1 MSQRDHR
8 IPSYAEDHVVT
19 EHSQFSGH
27 AGQLVQR
34 TELKSGVVQLTLD
47 RPEKLNA
54 LTEPLVSQL
63 HAHLGDVA
71 ADPTCRVVV
80 LTGAGRGFC
89 AGLDL
94 GGFGTIPGTE
104 EFGRTHQTWATQRTI
119 AALVQVIRRLPQPV
133 IAAVNGPAAGGGLAL
148 VCASDIRIAAST
160 AVFSTSFI
168 RVGVSGCDIGTSWML
183 PRLVGAARAHELML
197 TSRRFDAAEAL
208 RIGLVTDVVEPDALA
223 SAVAATADSLL
234 AAPPLS
240 LSLTKQGMW
249 LALEVPSFDA
259 MVEVENRQQVLASA
273 TADAGEA
280 MASYLSRRPAEY
292 RNR

>member
-1 MSQRDHR
+1 M
-8 IPSYAEDHVVT
+8 T
-19 EHSQFSGH
+19 EHAEARSH
-27 AGQLVQR
+27 AGDLVQR
-34 TELKSGVVQLTLD
+34 AEPQPGVVQLTLC

-63 HAHLGDVA
+63 HDRLRDVA
-71 ADPTCRVVV
+71 ADPACRVVV

-119 AALVQVIRRLPQPV
+119 AALVQEIRRLPQPV

-168 RVGVSGCDIGTSWML
+168 RIGVSGCDIGTSWML

-208 RIGLVTDVVEPDALA
+208 SIGLVTEVVEPDALPG
-223 SAVAATADSLL
+223 AVAAMTGSLL

-273 TADAGEA
+273 TADAREA
-280 MASYLSRRPAEY
+280 MASYLDRRPAEY

>member
-1 MSQRDHR
+1 MSEH
-8 IPSYAEDHVVT
+8 AE
-19 EHSQFSGH
+19 
-27 AGQLVQR
+27 AGSRAGDLVQR
-34 TELKSGVVQLTLD
+34 TELQPGVFQLTLC
-47 RPEKLNA
+47 RPERLNA
-54 LTEPLVSQL
+54 LTEPLVTQL
-63 HAHLGDVA
+63 HAHLREVA

-104 EFGRTHQTWATQRTI
+104 EFGRTHQTWATQRAI

-168 RVGVSGCDIGTSWML
+168 RIGVTGCDIGTSWML

-208 RIGLVTDVVEPDALA
+208 RIGLVTDVVEPGELPG
-223 SAVAATADSLL
+223 AVAAMAAQLL

-259 MVEVENRQQVLASA
+259 MVEVENRQQVLTSA

-280 MASYLSRRPAEY
+280 MASYLARRPAEY

>member
-1 MSQRDHR
+1 MTDHANSK
-8 IPSYAEDHVVT
+8 PAEK
-19 EHSQFSGH
+19 
-27 AGQLVQR
+27 LVQR
-34 TELKSGVVQLTLD
+34 AELQPGVVQLTLS

-54 LTEPLVSQL
+54 LTAPLVAQL
-63 HAHLGDVA
+63 HDHLAALA
-71 ADPTCRVVV
+71 ADLTCRVVV

-94 GGFGTIPGTE
+94 GGFGPVAGTE
-104 EFGRTHQTWATQRTI
+104 QFGRSHKSWATQRTI
-119 AALVQVIRRLPQPV
+119 AALVQEIRRLPQPV

-148 VCASDIRIAAST
+148 VCASDVRIASSS

-168 RVGVSGCDIGTSWML
+168 RIGVTGCDIGTSWML

-197 TSRRFDAAEAL
+197 TSRRFDADEAL
-208 RIGLVTDVVEPDALA
+208 RIGLVTDVVAPDALPGA
-223 SAVAATADSLL
+223 VSAMADSLL

-259 MVEVENRQQVLASA
+259 MIEVENRQQVLTSA
-273 TADAGEA
+273 TEDAGEA
-280 MASYLSRRPAEY
+280 MASYVGRRPARY
-292 RNR
+292 QSR